1 MPFCRF
7 CIHPLPRI
15 GAIFL
20 AHFRQSPIF
29 ATTMD
34 FDFTVFT
41 GLDAW
46 ISLLTLTFLEI
57 ILGIDNI
64 IFISLIAGKLPQENQ
79 KRARMVGLSL
89 ALLMRLGLLTL
100 ISWVIG
106 LTAPLFSLPLEG
118 IFASLKVEHAA
129 EAAAISGRD
138 LILILGGLFL
148 LAKSTTE
155 IHDKVNDKHSE
166 KKTAGANLFW
176 MVILQIVLIDIVFS
190 FDSIL
195 TAVGLTQHVI
205 VMMAAVIVSIIIMM
219 FFSGYISD
227 FINKYPTLQILAL
240 SFLIMIGLT
249 LLLEGFEVHVNKAFV
264 YVSVIFS
271 LGVEFLNIRFRKN
284 TAED

>member
-1 MPFCRF
+1 
-7 CIHPLPRI
+7 
-15 GAIFL
+15 
-20 AHFRQSPIF
+20 
-29 ATTMD
+29 MD
-34 FDFTVFT
+34 FDFTVFSQ
-41 GLDAW
+41 LDAW
-46 ISLLTLTFLEI
+46 ISLVTLTFLEI
-57 ILGIDNI
+57 VLGVDNI
-64 IFISLIAGKLPQENQ
+64 IFISLIAGKLPAEQQ
-79 KRARMVGLSL
+79 KRARTIGLTL
-89 ALLMRLGLLTL
+89 ALVMRLILLTL

-106 LTAPLFSLPLEG
+106 LTAPLFSLPLET
-118 IFASLKVEHAA
+118 IFHNLKVENAV

-155 IHDKVNDKHSE
+155 IHDKVSDKHKE
-166 KKTAGANLFW
+166 TKTKAGTLFW
-176 MVILQIVLIDIVFS
+176 MVILQIVMIDIVFS

-205 VMMAAVIVSIIIMM
+205 VMMAAVIISIIIMM

-264 YVSVIFS
+264 YISVIFS
-271 LGVEFLNIRFRKN
+271 LFVEFLNIKFRKN
-284 TAED
+284 VED

>member
-1 MPFCRF
+1 
-7 CIHPLPRI
+7 
-15 GAIFL
+15 
-20 AHFRQSPIF
+20 
-29 ATTMD
+29 MD

>member
-1 MPFCRF
+1 
-7 CIHPLPRI
+7 
-15 GAIFL
+15 
-20 AHFRQSPIF
+20 
-29 ATTMD
+29 MD

-64 IFISLIAGKLPQENQ
+64 IFISLIAGKLPKEKQ

-118 IFASLKVEHAA
+118 IFTSLKVEHAA

-205 VMMAAVIVSIIIMM
+205 VMMAAVIISIIIMM

-284 TAED
+284 TGDD